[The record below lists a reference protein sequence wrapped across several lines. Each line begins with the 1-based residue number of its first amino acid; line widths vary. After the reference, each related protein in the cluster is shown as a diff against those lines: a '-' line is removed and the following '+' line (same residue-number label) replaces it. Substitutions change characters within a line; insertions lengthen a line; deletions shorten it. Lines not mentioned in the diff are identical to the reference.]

1 MSSESRMDR
10 VQDSSADNVC
20 RFKKLCTEIT
30 DLYEKKNH
38 DYGDSFHKT
47 YVEEGMAMPRIRLH
61 DKLSRFDTLSR
72 GSGQQVSGEAI
83 RDTLIDLANYALMT
97 VMEFDRD
104 KIDTVSDAKAEPV
117 DKKAATQDKPV
128 KIGICFNTTFDADQT
143 LQVMEA
149 EIFHQG
155 FVTIAALSN
164 YIGLHDII
172 GPDGP
177 DPNYYGWTDLQS
189 VRKCQTKDGAMV
201 YFPEAISIESF
212 ITPSSNARP
221 YLEYTDGQPLP
232 KKGDSSIL
240 PNKQ

>member
-72 GSGQQVSGEAI
+72 GSGQQVSGEAL

-97 VMEFDRD
+97 VMELDRE
-104 KIDTVSDAKAEPV
+104 KIDADSDAKV
-117 DKKAATQDKPV
+117 NPV
-128 KIGICFNTTFDADQT
+128 KIGICFDTTFDADQT
-143 LQVMEA
+143 LQAMEA
-149 EIFHQG
+149 EINRNG
-155 FVTIAALSN
+155 FITIAALSN
-164 YIGLHDII
+164 YVGLHDLV
-172 GPDGP
+172 GSDGP
-177 DPNYYGWTDLQS
+177 NPNYHGWTDLKS
-189 VRKCQTKDGAMV
+189 VQKCQTLDGAMV
-201 YFPEAISIESF
+201 YFPRAISVESLVRAQPV
-212 ITPSSNARP
+212 TTSSNTYPQNCRP
-221 YLEYTDGQPLP
+221 VPVLVYTDGQPLP
-232 KKGDSSIL
+232 KKDDKPHS
-240 PNKQ
+240 

>member
-38 DYGDSFHKT
+38 DYGDSCHKT

-104 KIDTVSDAKAEPV
+104 KIDTNLGIFRQPTFAE
-117 DKKAATQDKPV
+117 K
-128 KIGICFNTTFDADQT
+128 
-143 LQVMEA
+143 
-149 EIFHQG
+149 
-155 FVTIAALSN
+155 
-164 YIGLHDII
+164 
-172 GPDGP
+172 
-177 DPNYYGWTDLQS
+177 
-189 VRKCQTKDGAMV
+189 R
-201 YFPEAISIESF
+201 
-212 ITPSSNARP
+212 R
-221 YLEYTDGQPLP
+221 
-232 KKGDSSIL
+232 
-240 PNKQ
+240 